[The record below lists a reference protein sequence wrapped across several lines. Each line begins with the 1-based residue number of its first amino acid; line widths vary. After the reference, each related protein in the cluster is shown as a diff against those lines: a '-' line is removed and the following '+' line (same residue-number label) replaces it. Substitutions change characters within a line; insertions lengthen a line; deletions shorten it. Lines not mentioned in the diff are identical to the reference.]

1 MSFES
6 SLQLRAKTQMWVCPL
21 FARNRSLAPRP
32 PATWVSQTLEHWGA
46 LMRLG
51 LIASLLCL
59 CTVSL
64 CLADPA
70 KAAIR
75 KDLNVPPEDLS
86 PALQTVATTYELQ
99 VLYPTQVA
107 KDLKTHGAIGSFTP
121 DDALKAVLSG
131 TGLSYKYLDANTV
144 TVFATAAPRGSHR
157 CRRAGSDQQH
167 PGQIQGGREE
177 IFPGLSRGSG
187 GSGTNFEP
195 FYRRKPKRPGS

>member
-6 SLQLRAKTQMWVCPL
+6 SLQLRAKTHLWVCPL
-21 FARNRSLAPRP
+21 FAGNRSLAPRLP
-32 PATWVSQTLEHWGA
+32 VIRVSQTLEHWGA

-51 LIASLLCL
+51 LVASLLCL

-131 TGLSYKYLDANTV
+131 TGLSYKYLDAKTV
-144 TVFATAAPRGSHR
+144 TVFATVAPAGVTAAAGQDQTNTTQDNSKEAGKKSSQEFRVAQVDQGQTSGS
-157 CRRAGSDQQH
+157 
-167 PGQIQGGREE
+167 PTVERE
-177 IFPGLSRGSG
+177 
-187 GSGTNFEP
+187 N
-195 FYRRKPKRPGS
+195 